1 MYDPSTLTAIDP
13 HILLGVIGALAA
25 LSAIQFL
32 TFRMQKGTIQS
43 LENDLTNREHVVEQQ
58 AVNIRALD
66 ASVKAFDGVV
76 KDERH
81 KAGKLMIALTNA
93 AIAACKTADAN
104 AQAFVKDRTEKALA
118 AIVAADQAV
127 ARLVSERDEA
137 LEDLEDANDIIASLR
152 EHGGESGTIAEADFN
167 EAAGEALRSEAGET
181 AAETGTRVH
190 QTLDDVLFGG
200 TPFKSGN
207 GPDVI
212 QAIFGLDKN
221 GVAVPKNE
229 AAQWL
234 VKTFGVER
242 FTKIGREQAAEH
254 AADVKAGTDDESCST
269 FTRPSVSLDD
279 LKAALGRR
287 NNGAEH

>member
-1 MYDPSTLTAIDP
+1 MFQALVTQPPALYLA
-13 HILLGVIGALAA
+13 VIAGALLIALIQQLA
-25 LSAIQFL
+25 LSVK
-32 TFRMQKGTIQS
+32 RGTVRS
-43 LENDLTNREHVVEQQ
+43 LENDLANREYVVEQQ

-76 KDERH
+76 ADERR
-81 KAGKLMIALTNA
+81 KAGRLMIALTNA
-93 AIAACKTADAN
+93 SIAACKAADEN
-104 AQAFVKDRTEKALA
+104 ARAFVKDRTDKALA

-167 EAAGEALRSEAGET
+167 EAAGEALRAETGET

-200 TPFKSGN
+200 TPFKSGS

-229 AAQWL
+229 AAAWL
-234 VKTFGVER
+234 VKTFGVDR

-254 AADVKAGTDDESCST
+254 AAEHVKAGTDDESCST

-287 NNGAEH
+287 NGGAEH